1 MQRDLGDYLRE
12 GGAAAAVEVD
22 GLGVGGGLQI
32 WPQPVGQVDLDRRK
46 GI

>member
-22 GLGVGGGLQI
+22 GLGGGLQI